1 MRKIVSF
8 LLVTFI
14 LLVVGCE
21 RAKIDERGLENPIAN
36 CEKII
41 SELNDTL
48 SEDKERQ
55 EISDSVTQVKPDN
68 KKEIKSCQ
76 KNTECMFVPKSCVG
90 MGGVGKPKA
99 INVKFL
105 EYYYKNVLEDCKEF
119 NIGDYLIYL
128 IYPKLSSGGEESA
141 YFFYE
146 NHRPICINNKCS
158 IQKVAIQQDV
168 YDCYFKVAVL
178 TDNITLCN
186 QTNNRTGCTY
196 KIAKHSKNPNLCK
209 NILAEFPSCYH
220 DVLCEVNNEM
230 CQ

>member
-119 NIGDYLIYL
+119 NIGDYLIYFGRL
-128 IYPKLSSGGEESA
+128 SQEKGIDVLLKAMTGQNIKLKIVGDGLVKSSGDIEWLGYKTGEELKNLISREEGSA
-141 YFFYE
+141 
-146 NHRPICINNKCS
+146 
-158 IQKVAIQQDV
+158 
-168 YDCYFKVAVL
+168 L
-178 TDNITLCN
+178 
-186 QTNNRTGCTY
+186 
-196 KIAKHSKNPNLCK
+196 
-209 NILAEFPSCYH
+209 
-220 DVLCEVNNEM
+220 
-230 CQ
+230 